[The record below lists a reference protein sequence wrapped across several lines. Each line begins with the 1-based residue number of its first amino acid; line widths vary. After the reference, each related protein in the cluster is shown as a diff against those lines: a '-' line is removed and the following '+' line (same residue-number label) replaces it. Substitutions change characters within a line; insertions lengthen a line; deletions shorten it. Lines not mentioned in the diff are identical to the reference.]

1 MKSNQNLF
9 ENALSIE
16 KLETRFEMEDV
27 DAPGSC
33 TGSCPIVIKPVFPI
47 QF

>member
-1 MKSNQNLF
+1 MQSQNALF